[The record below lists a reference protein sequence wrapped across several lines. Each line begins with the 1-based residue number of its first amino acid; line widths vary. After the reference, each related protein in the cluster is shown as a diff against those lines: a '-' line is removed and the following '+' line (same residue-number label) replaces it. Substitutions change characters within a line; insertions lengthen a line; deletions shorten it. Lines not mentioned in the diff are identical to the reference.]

1 MATTERPLSLE
12 QHKHVEAGVEEDIRN
27 FIQKRFPGTTDIFC
41 QQLYTE
47 KANLKTELIARFRCQ
62 AVGQTN
68 ADDATEQVF
77 EGFLRLASEDGFQT
91 WSELGGEINA
101 KEINFLNGFK
111 ISPRD
116 DQKSEPPETPQKN
129 HQNDAK

>member
-47 KANLKTELIARFRCQ
+47 NANLKTELIARFRCQ

-77 EGFLRLASEDGFQT
+77 EGFLRLSSEDGFQT
-91 WSELGGEINA
+91 WSEIGGEINA

-111 ISPRD
+111 ISPHND
-116 DQKSEPPETPQKN
+116 PKNDQK
-129 HQNDAK
+129 NDAQ